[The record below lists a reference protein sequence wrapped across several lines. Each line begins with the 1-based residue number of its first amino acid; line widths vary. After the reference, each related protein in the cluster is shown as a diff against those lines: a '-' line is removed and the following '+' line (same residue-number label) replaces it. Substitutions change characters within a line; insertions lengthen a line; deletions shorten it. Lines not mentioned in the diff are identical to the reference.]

1 MSKSRGAWKLQS
13 DGKSVRRNIVAQ
25 YFSSRPVELLTSPAF
40 RVLSRAAHL
49 ALCRIEI
56 ELRQHGGHANG
67 KLIVTTQ
74 QFAEYGIHRRMVPAA
89 LRELAALGVIRVTV
103 RGRGGN
109 AERRRPNRFL
119 LNYTCGAVDAHE
131 EVTNAWS
138 RIQTLLEAEKI
149 AAAARAAKDQDKVAY
164 GRRIA
169 RRQKHFSGTQSGPSP
184 GAQSG
189 PETAKFPGTQS
200 GPTGPGTHSGPI
212 IDISGGG
219 GAAGGILVSAAKAT
233 SAPGAEV
240 VAAALTTPALT
251 ELPLY

>member
-1 MSKSRGAWKLQS
+1 MSKSQSAWKHRP
-13 DGKSVRRNIVAQ
+13 DGKTVRRNIVAPH
-25 YFSSRPVELLTSPAF
+25 FSSRPVELLTSPAF

-49 ALCRIEI
+49 ALFRIEV

-74 QFAEYGIHRRMVPAA
+74 QFVEYGIHRRMIPAA
-89 LRELAALGVIRVTV
+89 LRELAALGIICITV

-109 AERRRPNRFL
+109 AEHRQPNRFL
-119 LNYTCGAVDAHE
+119 LNYACGALDAHDQ
-131 EVTNAWS
+131 VTNAWK

-200 GPTGPGTHSGPI
+200 GPTGPGTHSGPT
-212 IDISGGG
+212 IDISGGD
-219 GAAGGILVSAAKAT
+219 GAAGG
-233 SAPGAEV
+233 
-240 VAAALTTPALT
+240 TPALT
-251 ELPLY
+251 ELPLH